1 MHYKNLVFEKVK
13 ESGSITDT
21 SLTKSLTKDGYLLH
35 EDVINKALLDLEI
48 MGLINVTWL
57 NKNTRRIEI
66 VSNKNE
72 EDDVELENKKSL
84 ENDYESS
91 FPATKSDLSLN
102 LKWKAASKAIPIK
115 IIVRYGAVTL
125 YAFHAKSDVGV
136 FVSL

>member
-1 MHYKNLVFEKVK
+1 MQYKNLVFEKVK

-21 SLTKSLTKDGYLLH
+21 SLTKSLTKDGYLLSG
-35 EDVINKALLDLEI
+35 DIINKTLLDLEV

-66 VSNKNE
+66 VSSKNE

-91 FPATKSDLSLN
+91 FPATKSD
-102 LKWKAASKAIPIK
+102 I
-115 IIVRYGAVTL
+115 
-125 YAFHAKSDVGV
+125 
-136 FVSL
+136 

>member
-1 MHYKNLVFEKVK
+1 MQYKNLVLEKVK

-21 SLTKSLTKDGYLLH
+21 SLTKSLTKDGYLLSG
-35 EDVINKALLDLEI
+35 DIINKALLDLEV

-84 ENDYESS
+84 ETDYEAS
-91 FPATKSDLSLN
+91 FPATKN
-102 LKWKAASKAIPIK
+102 
-115 IIVRYGAVTL
+115 
-125 YAFHAKSDVGV
+125 DV
-136 FVSL
+136 

>member
-1 MHYKNLVFEKVK
+1 MRCKNLVLEKVK

-21 SLTKSLTKDGYLLH
+21 SLTKSLTKDGYLLSG
-35 EDVINKALLDLEI
+35 DIINKTLLDLEV

-91 FPATKSDLSLN
+91 FPATKSD
-102 LKWKAASKAIPIK
+102 I
-115 IIVRYGAVTL
+115 
-125 YAFHAKSDVGV
+125 
-136 FVSL
+136 

>member
-1 MHYKNLVFEKVK
+1 M
-13 ESGSITDT
+13 
-21 SLTKSLTKDGYLLH
+21 
-35 EDVINKALLDLEI
+35 INKALLDLEI

-91 FPATKSDLSLN
+91 FPATKSDL
-102 LKWKAASKAIPIK
+102 
-115 IIVRYGAVTL
+115 
-125 YAFHAKSDVGV
+125 
-136 FVSL
+136 

>member
-1 MHYKNLVFEKVK
+1 MRCKNLVFEKVK

-21 SLTKSLTKDGYLLH
+21 SLTKSLTKDGYLLSG
-35 EDVINKALLDLEI
+35 DIINKTLLDLEV

-91 FPATKSDLSLN
+91 FPATKSN
-102 LKWKAASKAIPIK
+102 I
-115 IIVRYGAVTL
+115 
-125 YAFHAKSDVGV
+125 
-136 FVSL
+136 

>member
-1 MHYKNLVFEKVK
+1 MRYKNLILEKIK

-35 EDVINKALLDLEI
+35 ENIINKTLLDLEI
-48 MGLINVTWL
+48 MGLINVSWL

-66 VSNKNE
+66 VSAKNE

-91 FPATKSDLSLN
+91 FPATKSD
-102 LKWKAASKAIPIK
+102 
-115 IIVRYGAVTL
+115 V
-125 YAFHAKSDVGV
+125 
-136 FVSL
+136 